1 MEILLHRIA
10 NDPYTTV
17 DKEYASTIDFGTFE
31 FNTGVTNSVL
41 LKTPGEPKFR
51 KYLSTV
57 DYDLLATKLGERIKK
72 DRDAVLDAK
81 LEKWI
86 TDNAI

>member
-10 NDPYTTV
+10 NDPYTTA
-17 DKEYASTIDFGTFE
+17 DREYSSTIDFGTFE
-31 FNTGVTNSVL
+31 LDTGYRSVL
-41 LKTPGEPKFR
+41 LKTPGESNFR
-51 KYLSTV
+51 KSFSTD
-57 DYDLLATKLGERIKK
+57 DYDLLFAKLFERIKK
-72 DRDAVLDAK
+72 DQDATANAK